1 MWDIC
6 VLFFND
12 TDDFILH
19 FPRRKCEIYVWCFLL
34 TLMILSHI
42 FLRGNVRY
50 IFAVF
55 LMSLMILP
63 HIFLGGNVRYI
74 FAVFLMALMILS
86 HIFLGENIRNDLD
99 FSCVFYFS
107 EKKNWMLL
115 FKLLTWLSEQFG
127 ARELADSCRN
137 ETANLPT
144 NMERKSYTAQ
154 NRRLLHCRCLVTF

>member
-1 MWDIC
+1 
-6 VLFFND
+6 
-12 TDDFILH
+12 
-19 FPRRKCEIYVWCFLL
+19 
-34 TLMILSHI
+34 MILSHI

-107 EKKNWMLL
+107 EKKN
-115 FKLLTWLSEQFG
+115 
-127 ARELADSCRN
+127 
-137 ETANLPT
+137 
-144 NMERKSYTAQ
+144 
-154 NRRLLHCRCLVTF
+154 

>member
-55 LMSLMILP
+55 LM
-63 HIFLGGNVRYI
+63 
-74 FAVFLMALMILS
+74 ALMILS

-107 EKKNWMLL
+107 GKKKKNWMLL